1 MTAEVFRDVATY
13 PEDQIDDSRD
23 SGVGVSDTSV
33 EIQLGE
39 LPSMD
44 MLYWADYEL
53 T

>member
-1 MTAEVFRDVATY
+1 MTAEVFRNVTTY
-13 PEDQIDDSRD
+13 PKDQIDDSRD
-23 SGVGVSDTSV
+23 SGVRVSDTSI
-33 EIQLGE
+33 EIQLRE